1 MKFDQIRRV
10 RKAAHVTQEEL
21 AKRIG
26 VNRALISKYETG
38 IIEPSVSQLHK
49 IASALGVPMME
60 LLDLEEGAER
70 IKRDENL
77 IRKLSYEFD
86 IPAEIIRRR
95 AANKSSHTEID
106 ALRKL
111 VKAGSILD
119 ESKVSLQNDEPVQGV
134 KKAQQSENAWAP
146 EKEESRPQL
155 HRIVELLKAVP
166 DDQLEAL
173 YDIIAIVLK
182 AFDKNG

>member
-38 IIEPSVSQLHK
+38 IIEPSVSQLQK

-77 IRKLSYEFD
+77 IR
-86 IPAEIIRRR
+86 
-95 AANKSSHTEID
+95 
-106 ALRKL
+106 
-111 VKAGSILD
+111 
-119 ESKVSLQNDEPVQGV
+119 
-134 KKAQQSENAWAP
+134 
-146 EKEESRPQL
+146 
-155 HRIVELLKAVP
+155 
-166 DDQLEAL
+166 
-173 YDIIAIVLK
+173 
-182 AFDKNG
+182 

>member
-1 MKFDQIRRV
+1 M
-10 RKAAHVTQEEL
+10 
-21 AKRIG
+21 
-26 VNRALISKYETG
+26 
-38 IIEPSVSQLHK
+38 
-49 IASALGVPMME
+49 
-60 LLDLEEGAER
+60 EEGTER

-106 ALRKL
+106 AFRKL
-111 VKAGSILD
+111 VKAGFILD

-134 KKAQQSENAWAP
+134 KKAQQSENAWVP

>member
-38 IIEPSVSQLHK
+38 IIEPSVSQLQK

-86 IPAEIIRRR
+86 IPKR
-95 AANKSSHTEID
+95 N
-106 ALRKL
+106 
-111 VKAGSILD
+111 
-119 ESKVSLQNDEPVQGV
+119 LQEDGRQT
-134 KKAQQSENAWAP
+134 
-146 EKEESRPQL
+146 
-155 HRIVELLKAVP
+155 KAVI
-166 DDQLEAL
+166 QRLTLCA
-173 YDIIAIVLK
+173 
-182 AFDKNG
+182 N

>member
-38 IIEPSVSQLHK
+38 IIEPSVSQLQK

-77 IRKLSYEFD
+77 IRKLF
-86 IPAEIIRRR
+86 
-95 AANKSSHTEID
+95 
-106 ALRKL
+106 L
-111 VKAGSILD
+111 
-119 ESKVSLQNDEPVQGV
+119 
-134 KKAQQSENAWAP
+134 
-146 EKEESRPQL
+146 
-155 HRIVELLKAVP
+155 
-166 DDQLEAL
+166 
-173 YDIIAIVLK
+173 
-182 AFDKNG
+182 

>member
-38 IIEPSVSQLHK
+38 IIEPSVSQLQK

-70 IKRDENL
+70 IKRDEN
-77 IRKLSYEFD
+77 
-86 IPAEIIRRR
+86 
-95 AANKSSHTEID
+95 
-106 ALRKL
+106 
-111 VKAGSILD
+111 
-119 ESKVSLQNDEPVQGV
+119 
-134 KKAQQSENAWAP
+134 
-146 EKEESRPQL
+146 PQ
-155 HRIVELLKAVP
+155 
-166 DDQLEAL
+166 
-173 YDIIAIVLK
+173 
-182 AFDKNG
+182 AFL

>member
-38 IIEPSVSQLHK
+38 IIEPSVSQLQK

-77 IRKLSYEFD
+77 IRKLSY
-86 IPAEIIRRR
+86 
-95 AANKSSHTEID
+95 
-106 ALRKL
+106 
-111 VKAGSILD
+111 
-119 ESKVSLQNDEPVQGV
+119 
-134 KKAQQSENAWAP
+134 
-146 EKEESRPQL
+146 
-155 HRIVELLKAVP
+155 
-166 DDQLEAL
+166 
-173 YDIIAIVLK
+173 
-182 AFDKNG
+182 

>member
-38 IIEPSVSQLHK
+38 IIEPSVSQLQK

-95 AANKSSHTEID
+95 AANKSSHIEID

-111 VKAGSILD
+111 VKAGFILD

>member
-38 IIEPSVSQLHK
+38 IIEPSVSQLQK

-95 AANKSSHTEID
+95 AANK
-106 ALRKL
+106 
-111 VKAGSILD
+111 
-119 ESKVSLQNDEPVQGV
+119 
-134 KKAQQSENAWAP
+134 
-146 EKEESRPQL
+146 
-155 HRIVELLKAVP
+155 AVI
-166 DDQLEAL
+166 QRLTLCA
-173 YDIIAIVLK
+173 
-182 AFDKNG
+182 N

>member
-38 IIEPSVSQLHK
+38 IIEPSVSQLQK

-86 IPAEIIRRR
+86 IPA
-95 AANKSSHTEID
+95 ANKSSHTEID

-111 VKAGSILD
+111 VKAGFILD

>member
-1 MKFDQIRRV
+1 M
-10 RKAAHVTQEEL
+10 
-21 AKRIG
+21 
-26 VNRALISKYETG
+26 
-38 IIEPSVSQLHK
+38 
-49 IASALGVPMME
+49 
-60 LLDLEEGAER
+60 
-70 IKRDENL
+70 
-77 IRKLSYEFD
+77 
-86 IPAEIIRRR
+86 
-95 AANKSSHTEID
+95 
-106 ALRKL
+106 RKL
-111 VKAGSILD
+111 VKAGFILD

-173 YDIIAIVLK
+173 YNIIAIVLK

>member
-38 IIEPSVSQLHK
+38 IIEPSVSQLQK

-77 IRKLSYEFD
+77 ILSL
-86 IPAEIIRRR
+86 IHI
-95 AANKSSHTEID
+95 
-106 ALRKL
+106 
-111 VKAGSILD
+111 
-119 ESKVSLQNDEPVQGV
+119 
-134 KKAQQSENAWAP
+134 
-146 EKEESRPQL
+146 
-155 HRIVELLKAVP
+155 
-166 DDQLEAL
+166 
-173 YDIIAIVLK
+173 
-182 AFDKNG
+182 

>member
-38 IIEPSVSQLHK
+38 IIEPSVSQLQK

-77 IRKLSYEFD
+77 IRKLSYEL
-86 IPAEIIRRR
+86 IYRQ
-95 AANKSSHTEID
+95 KS
-106 ALRKL
+106 
-111 VKAGSILD
+111 
-119 ESKVSLQNDEPVQGV
+119 
-134 KKAQQSENAWAP
+134 
-146 EKEESRPQL
+146 
-155 HRIVELLKAVP
+155 
-166 DDQLEAL
+166 
-173 YDIIAIVLK
+173 
-182 AFDKNG
+182 

>member
-38 IIEPSVSQLHK
+38 IIEPSVSQLQK
-49 IASALGVPMME
+49 IASVLGVPMME

-134 KKAQQSENAWAP
+134 KLNKAKMLGRRKKRSQGRSCTGSW
-146 EKEESRPQL
+146 SC
-155 HRIVELLKAVP
+155 LKP
-166 DDQLEAL
+166 CRMTSLRL
-173 YDIIAIVLK
+173 FMISLRLC
-182 AFDKNG
+182 

>member
-1 MKFDQIRRV
+1 M

-38 IIEPSVSQLHK
+38 IIEPSVSQLQK

-77 IRKLSYEFD
+77 IRKLSYEL
-86 IPAEIIRRR
+86 IYRQ
-95 AANKSSHTEID
+95 KS
-106 ALRKL
+106 
-111 VKAGSILD
+111 
-119 ESKVSLQNDEPVQGV
+119 
-134 KKAQQSENAWAP
+134 
-146 EKEESRPQL
+146 
-155 HRIVELLKAVP
+155 
-166 DDQLEAL
+166 
-173 YDIIAIVLK
+173 
-182 AFDKNG
+182 